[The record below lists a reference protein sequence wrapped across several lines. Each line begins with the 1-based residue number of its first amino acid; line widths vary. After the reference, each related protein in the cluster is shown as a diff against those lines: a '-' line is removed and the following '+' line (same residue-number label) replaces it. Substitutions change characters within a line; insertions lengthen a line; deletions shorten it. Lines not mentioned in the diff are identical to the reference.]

1 MNKFLPFLL
10 SFVIMLTM
18 NSVMADIES
27 SNTKQEKATFA
38 GGCFWCM
45 QHPFDDLKGVVSTSV
60 GYTGGYKEDPTYEEV
75 CAGSTGH
82 AEALEILYDPS
93 RITYS
98 GLLDVFWRNIDPTT
112 RNRQFADAGTQ
123 YRTAI
128 FYHNEEQQRT
138 AELSKSAMEQS
149 GRFEKP
155 IITEITPAT
164 KFYVA
169 EEYHQKY
176 YEKCPVRYNRYKSG
190 SGREQ
195 YLKETW
201 KTDTQ

>member
-1 MNKFLPFLL
+1 MNKFLPFVL
-10 SFVIMLTM
+10 SFVIMFSM
-18 NSVMADIES
+18 NSFMGDIES
-27 SNTKQEKATFA
+27 SNAKQEKATFA

-45 QHPFDDLKGVVSTSV
+45 QHPFDDLEGVISSSV
-60 GYTGGYKEDPTYEEV
+60 GYTGGHKLNRTYEEV
-75 CAGSTGH
+75 CSGTTGH
-82 AEALEILYDPS
+82 AEAIEIVYDPS

-98 GLLDVFWRNIDPTT
+98 ELLDVFWRNIDPTT
-112 RNRQFADAGTQ
+112 RNKQFADSGTQ

-138 AELSKSAMEQS
+138 AQSSKTVMEQS

-155 IITEITPAT
+155 IVTEITPAT

-190 SGREQ
+190 SGREH
-195 YLKETW
+195 YLIETW
-201 KTDTQ
+201 KTDTH